1 MDYRNLNLS
10 SKPFYNFR
18 FLLISIILIY
28 VISIGFTIFSVSKL
42 YGIFKLSEDSKIKI
56 ENLNKELKRV
66 VQENANLK
74 ERIKP
79 IDKEYLIQ
87 LADEINYIIQERNF
101 SWSSLLED
109 MEKVLPE
116 EVRLLTLATSTA
128 EGGFL
133 RVRIIGLSTKR
144 DGMLQTIEALK
155 ADPSFKN
162 VKPIHFQDEEKSSTL
177 GKKFEIQF
185 IYSPKRTENE

>member
-1 MDYRNLNLS
+1 MDYRSLNLS

-18 FLLISIILIY
+18 FLLISVILVY
-28 VISIGFTIFSVSKL
+28 ATSIGFSVFTISKL

-56 ENLNKELKRV
+56 ENLNKELKSV

-74 ERIKP
+74 ERIRP
-79 IDKEYLIQ
+79 IDKKSLVQ
-87 LADEINYIIQERNF
+87 LAEEINSVIQERNF

-116 EVRLLTLATSTA
+116 EVRLLTLATSKS
-128 EGGFL
+128 ESGFL
-133 RVRIIGLSTKR
+133 MVRIIGLSTKR
-144 DGMLQTIEALK
+144 EGMLKTIEALK

-162 VKPIHFQDEEKSSTL
+162 VKPINFQDEEKSSTI
-177 GKKFEIQF
+177 GKKFEMQF
-185 IYSPKRTENE
+185 VYMPKRTENE